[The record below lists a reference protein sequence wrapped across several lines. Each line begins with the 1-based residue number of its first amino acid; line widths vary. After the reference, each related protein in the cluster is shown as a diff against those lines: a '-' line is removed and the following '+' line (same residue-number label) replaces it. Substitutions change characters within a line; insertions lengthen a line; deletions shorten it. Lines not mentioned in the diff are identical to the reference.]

1 MVDYC
6 LDRLQM
12 AEGSYLDLLSLAGH
26 TTEPYFMIQ
35 GNTRTGKT
43 SILFHQAILAS
54 QEGREVLMISPNA
67 PLKLPALPPGNTP
80 EQEHLKLI
88 QLKYPATQ
96 SELIQ
101 LLAAVHES
109 TFKPSLIL
117 LDCLEVY
124 ARGEGGAAD
133 VMKLA
138 KILALLRDAINFWSC
153 QSCDKTIPVFI
164 GTETCHHVV
173 SRWIPHN
180 ITVEREFEKS
190 LILTV
195 NSPVKVSCRFSLE
208 NSQFTR
214 LSEASQLNEN

>member
-1 MVDYC
+1 
-6 LDRLQM
+6 M
-12 AEGSYLDLLSLAGH
+12 ASSTEGSYLDLLSLAGQ
-26 TTEPYFMIQ
+26 TTEPYFLIQ

-54 QEGREVLMISPNA
+54 QEGREVLMISPSA
-67 PLKLPALPPGNTP
+67 PLKLPALPPDTTP

-88 QLKYPATQ
+88 RLKYPATQ

-109 TFKPSLIL
+109 TFRPSLVL

-124 ARGEGGAAD
+124 ARGEGGVAD

-138 KILALLRDAINFWSC
+138 KILALLRDAIHFWSC
-153 QSCDKTIPVFI
+153 QTDDRTISVFI
-164 GTETCHHVV
+164 SSEMSHHVV

-180 ITVEREFEKS
+180 ITVEREFQKS
-190 LILTV
+190 FKLTV
-195 NSPVKVSCRFSLE
+195 NSPVKVSCRYSLE
-208 NSQFTR
+208 KNQFIR
-214 LSEASQLNEN
+214 LSEASELNEN